1 MWGMAQS
8 AASLRQKPLLR
19 GVSHEVAAFIAAL
32 GAVALVSAAPSTRAA
47 IAASVYGATLTT
59 LFTMSALYH
68 RRNWSRPAY
77 LLMRRFD
84 HSAIFLLI
92 AGSYTPL
99 CLVLGGRLGYS
110 LLAVAW
116 AGAALGVLK
125 SVFWQSAP
133 RPLMA
138 ALAVGLGWVVVPVLP
153 QLYRAVGAGALLLL
167 LAGGL
172 AYSLGALIYVLKR
185 PDPSPAVFGYHEIF
199 HVLVIVAAGCHY
211 AVMSGAVAAIR

>member
-1 MWGMAQS
+1 VWGMTSS
-8 AASLRQKPLLR
+8 ASSLRQKPLLR
-19 GVSHEVAAFIAAL
+19 GVSHEIAAFIAAL
-32 GAVALVSAAPSTRAA
+32 GAIALVSAAQSTRAA
-47 IAASVYGATLTT
+47 IAAGVYGVTLTT
-59 LFTMSALYH
+59 LFAMSALYH

-77 LLMRRFD
+77 LVMRRFD

-99 CLVLGGRLGYS
+99 CLVLGGRLGYA

-133 RPLMA
+133 RPLLA
-138 ALAVGLGWVVVPVLP
+138 ALAVGLGCVAVPVLP
-153 QLYRAVGAGALLLL
+153 RLYRAVGTGGLVLLLI
-167 LAGGL
+167 GGL
-172 AYSLGALIYVLKR
+172 AYSLGALIYVIKR
-185 PDPSPAVFGYHEIF
+185 PNPAPAVFGYHEIF

-211 AVMSGAVAAIR
+211 AVISGAVAAMR

>member
-1 MWGMAQS
+1 MRGMTSS
-8 AASLRQKPLLR
+8 AACLRQKPLLR
-19 GVSHEVAAFIAAL
+19 GVSHEIAAFIAAL
-32 GAVALVSAAPSTRAA
+32 GAIVLVSAAPNPRAA
-47 IAASVYGATLTT
+47 VAAGVYGATLTT
-59 LFTMSALYH
+59 LFTLSALYH
-68 RRNWSRPAY
+68 RRTWSRPAY

-99 CLVLGGRLGYS
+99 CLVLGGRLGYVV
-110 LLAVAW
+110 LAVAW

-138 ALAVGLGWVVVPVLP
+138 ALAVGLGLVVVPVLP
-153 QLYRAVGAGALLLL
+153 RLRSAVGAGALVLL

-172 AYSLGALIYVLKR
+172 AYSVGALVYVLKR

-199 HVLVIVAAGCHY
+199 HALVIVAAGCHY
-211 AVMSGAVAAIR
+211 AVMSSAVAAIR